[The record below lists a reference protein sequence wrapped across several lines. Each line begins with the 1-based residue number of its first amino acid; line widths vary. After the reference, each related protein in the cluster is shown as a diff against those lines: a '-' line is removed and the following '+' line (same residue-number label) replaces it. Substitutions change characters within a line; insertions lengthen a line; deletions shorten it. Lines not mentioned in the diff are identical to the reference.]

1 MLDDAACIDIYTQSH
16 NLHPAQM
23 FCDRLLSAGRNATC
37 HESPERLVR
46 TALATG
52 ASHAAV
58 AISYSGLNQQLA
70 TLLPILA
77 ERGCPVVFIGTA
89 AAQRLHPGLTAYLT
103 VSDREHLQD
112 RITQFASHIA
122 VQYALDAL
130 YGCLFA
136 RDYERSIAFLE
147 RSLPYTRLPGSDDA
161 EPGQAHPRP
170 AGTEARERYGALNP
184 AITSNLS
191 RWRYAAP
198 AEPRWMAAP
207 PPGAPSAAA
216 LLGAP
221 LPYADPSACCPHVS
235 PVWFSCVT
243 RRAPRCSIAQMGIG
257 ESMHLHRPRAGEP
270 ARERRLM
277 AENASNRIVITVL
290 GKNRPGIVAGISR
303 VLGDEN
309 VDIRDITQ
317 SIIEDI
323 FTMTMIADISAAASD
338 FTTLQE
344 RLSEAGESIGVNV
357 QIQRE
362 DVFNYM
368 YRL

>member
-1 MLDDAACIDIYTQSH
+1 MDIRRRIRTGRGFTPTEQQLGNTVLALGERLQGLSIKELARLSTTSIASIHRFCKKLGLEGYKELKVALARDAARDDPAEVDINFPFAAGERATEIVPQLRAVYESTLRDTAELIEPSALNRAAEVLDNAACIDIYTQSH
-16 NLHPAQM
+16 NLYPAQM

-52 ASHAAV
+52 ANHAAV
-58 AISYSGLNQQLA
+58 AISYSGLNQQFA

-170 AGTEARERYGALNP
+170 AGTEAR
-184 AITSNLS
+184 
-191 RWRYAAP
+191 
-198 AEPRWMAAP
+198 
-207 PPGAPSAAA
+207 PS
-216 LLGAP
+216 GTG
-221 LPYADPSACCPHVS
+221 PS
-235 PVWFSCVT
+235 
-243 RRAPRCSIAQMGIG
+243 I
-257 ESMHLHRPRAGEP
+257 RP
-270 ARERRLM
+270 
-277 AENASNRIVITVL
+277 
-290 GKNRPGIVAGISR
+290 
-303 VLGDEN
+303 
-309 VDIRDITQ
+309 
-317 SIIEDI
+317 
-323 FTMTMIADISAAASD
+323 
-338 FTTLQE
+338 
-344 RLSEAGESIGVNV
+344 
-357 QIQRE
+357 
-362 DVFNYM
+362 
-368 YRL
+368 

>member
-136 RDYERSIAFLE
+136 RDYERGIAFLE
-147 RSLPYTRLPGSDDA
+147 RSLPYTRLP
-161 EPGQAHPRP
+161 
-170 AGTEARERYGALNP
+170 ERGR
-184 AITSNLS
+184 AIRGPQSSHNFKS
-191 RWRYAAP
+191 VAVEIR
-198 AEPRWMAAP
+198 
-207 PPGAPSAAA
+207 G
-216 LLGAP
+216 
-221 LPYADPSACCPHVS
+221 
-235 PVWFSCVT
+235 T
-243 RRAPRCSIAQMGIG
+243 RRAPPGGSSTARSPFGSSPPGRPSAGYRPLGMLPACFAGVVLLCSA
-257 ESMHLHRPRAGEP
+257 PRAALLHCANG
-270 ARERRLM
+270 
-277 AENASNRIVITVL
+277 
-290 GKNRPGIVAGISR
+290 
-303 VLGDEN
+303 
-309 VDIRDITQ
+309 
-317 SIIEDI
+317 
-323 FTMTMIADISAAASD
+323 
-338 FTTLQE
+338 
-344 RLSEAGESIGVNV
+344 
-357 QIQRE
+357 
-362 DVFNYM
+362 
-368 YRL
+368 YR

>member
-1 MLDDAACIDIYTQSH
+1 MLDTAACIDIYTQSH
-16 NLHPAQM
+16 NLYPAQM
-23 FCDRLLSAGRNATC
+23 FCDRLPSAGRNATC

-136 RDYERSIAFLE
+136 RDYEHSIAFLE

-161 EPGQAHPRP
+161 EPGQARPRP
-170 AGTEARERYGALNP
+170 AGTGARP
-184 AITSNLS
+184 SDT
-191 RWRYAAP
+191 
-198 AEPRWMAAP
+198 EP
-207 PPGAPSAAA
+207 
-216 LLGAP
+216 
-221 LPYADPSACCPHVS
+221 
-235 PVWFSCVT
+235 
-243 RRAPRCSIAQMGIG
+243 SIR
-257 ESMHLHRPRAGEP
+257 S
-270 ARERRLM
+270 
-277 AENASNRIVITVL
+277 
-290 GKNRPGIVAGISR
+290 
-303 VLGDEN
+303 
-309 VDIRDITQ
+309 
-317 SIIEDI
+317 
-323 FTMTMIADISAAASD
+323 
-338 FTTLQE
+338 
-344 RLSEAGESIGVNV
+344 
-357 QIQRE
+357 
-362 DVFNYM
+362 
-368 YRL
+368 